1 MGMFDRLVPKKKQ
14 PPKPQQEFRQY
25 ISGAGACIVSKSVLE
40 RRTALRWLFREDN
53 GIGNGWVAFGASD
66 TQEYLDQAENLV
78 FGNFNTLANVEP
90 AVLNVLYLPV
100 GADLEFKSD
109 QSGKYFVDTRTGKE
123 IREPVKH
130 PGQAA
135 FEKNLKFLNQ
145 TSYPAE
151 FFRGLFEKDDLLEP
165 FVIGEAD
172 FPSGEIVLA
181 DPLVYLGDRKYST
194 FLNRTIPA
202 GAYPVELSICRS
214 PIVGLRVAAAKLK
227 ISSRPVKGYELAMPR
242 GYTVEQLNQPGVFS
256 FFGVD
261 AGMACFCDAAV
272 ADEYARFLEK
282 WSGENPGKNRY
293 DDYFA
298 QEFRRSYEAHPQV
311 QREGGDFVVWKLPES
326 GHRIAMFTSGMGDGI
341 YSGYWALDAEG
352 EPVELIVPFMNPPY
366 FRG

>member
-66 TQEYLDQAENLV
+66 TQEYLDQAENLAV
-78 FGNFNTLANVEP
+78 VDFNTLANVEP

-181 DPLVYLGDRKYST
+181 DPLVYLGDR
-194 FLNRTIPA
+194 
-202 GAYPVELSICRS
+202 
-214 PIVGLRVAAAKLK
+214 
-227 ISSRPVKGYELAMPR
+227 
-242 GYTVEQLNQPGVFS
+242 
-256 FFGVD
+256 
-261 AGMACFCDAAV
+261 
-272 ADEYARFLEK
+272 
-282 WSGENPGKNRY
+282 
-293 DDYFA
+293 
-298 QEFRRSYEAHPQV
+298 
-311 QREGGDFVVWKLPES
+311 
-326 GHRIAMFTSGMGDGI
+326 
-341 YSGYWALDAEG
+341 
-352 EPVELIVPFMNPPY
+352 
-366 FRG
+366 